1 MQTSKREVKFIL
13 APSTLYDV
21 LELYKYMRESD
32 RNELAYA
39 IQTTGTDIY
48 SQMITSCISDN
59 YVTMWANDRV
69 VAVGGINAVPDNS
82 SIGIIW
88 LLGTN
93 LADKYWRQMTRLC
106 QKFIETEKPNWEG
119 FGNIVPTSSCKRIK
133 WLQHLGF
140 DILDLK
146 AQIDFKGYVK
156 FYMNTSY
163 TAPKTQG
170 GSE

>member
-1 MQTSKREVKFIL
+1 
-13 APSTLYDV
+13 
-21 LELYKYMRESD
+21 MRESD
-32 RNELAYA
+32 RDELAYA

-93 LADKYWRQMTRLC
+93 LADKY
-106 QKFIETEKPNWEG
+106 
-119 FGNIVPTSSCKRIK
+119 
-133 WLQHLGF
+133 
-140 DILDLK
+140 
-146 AQIDFKGYVK
+146 
-156 FYMNTSY
+156 
-163 TAPKTQG
+163 
-170 GSE
+170 